1 MWGFGLVL
9 SSQGYASAPE
19 EMKDRSNRWRTPT
32 EASMV
37 EPMHSARQE
46 DAEDRIG
53 TRSPMLLGLSM
64 TWTWKLPTK
73 PKRSMPL
80 LQRRSSMP
88 SAQTEPRLLASTSQM
103 SDAGQGEIDRD
114 ASSREYEDPP
124 ESTNSAVKIDSVLVN
139 QALIVNMRILFSS
152 IC

>member
-1 MWGFGLVL
+1 
-9 SSQGYASAPE
+9 
-19 EMKDRSNRWRTPT
+19 
-32 EASMV
+32 MV
-37 EPMHSARQE
+37 EPMHSGRQE

-73 PKRSMPL
+73 PERSMPL

-88 SAQTEPRLLASTSQM
+88 SAQTEPRFFVSTSQM

-124 ESTNSAVKIDSVLVN
+124 PNRQNSAVKIDSVQVN
-139 QALIVNMRILFSS
+139 QALIVNMRILFSF